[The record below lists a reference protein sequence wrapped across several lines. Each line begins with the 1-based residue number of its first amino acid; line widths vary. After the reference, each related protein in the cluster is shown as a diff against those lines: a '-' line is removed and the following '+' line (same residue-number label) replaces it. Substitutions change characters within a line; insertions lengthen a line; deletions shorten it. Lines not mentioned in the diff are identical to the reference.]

1 MDLPSQRKRYSVNL
15 YSLLLPILVL
25 AALVIAGTTGK
36 IGFKRPQ
43 QEKSDVLSS
52 GSGNSGD
59 DDEDEDSEDEDSDE
73 GDSDGN
79 ESEDNDSD
87 SDRDDGDNDS
97 AEDTEDDEGNDSED
111 ENELEDKDDEDETR
125 ETITNPDGTTT
136 EIRRKTDGDETKVEF
151 RTFDAAGNKIMV
163 EKFESKEG
171 EEKSRVKTYDET
183 GTKLTDLRLETED
196 GKEIEFRVKEG
207 ETELSRVKFDAEDQK
222 LIIRTND
229 EANSLTIKISGGNFV
244 LTRGG
249 INALSNFPITI
260 DDETGQIFVET
271 PNGNIELKVMPDS
284 IIERAQLA
292 DAAVVNEDLEL
303 SSEDKLEYKLAGA
316 KSEKLLGIF
325 QVRIPSQLIYS
336 AETGEFLKS
345 EQGFIT
351 RVLDLFSF

>member
-1 MDLPSQRKRYSVNL
+1 VDLPSQRKRYSVNL

-52 GSGNSGD
+52 GSGNGGD
-59 DDEDEDSEDEDSDE
+59 DDEDEDNEDEDSDE

-87 SDRDDGDNDS
+87 SDR
-97 AEDTEDDEGNDSED
+97 DDEGNDSED

-136 EIRRKTDGDETKVEF
+136 EIRRETEGDETKVEF

-171 EEKSRVKTYDET
+171 EEKSRVKTYDAS

-222 LIIRTND
+222 LVIRTDD
-229 EANSLTIKISGGNFV
+229 EANSLIIKTSGNNFV

-260 DDETGQIFVET
+260 DDETGQTFVKT

-284 IIERAQLA
+284 IVERAQLA
-292 DAAVVNEDLEL
+292 ATIVGDEDLEL
-303 SSEDKLEYKLAGA
+303 SSGDELEYRLAGA

-325 QVRIPSQLIYS
+325 QVKIPSQLIYS
-336 AETGEFLKS
+336 AETGELLKS

-351 RVLDLFSF
+351 KVLDLFSF